1 MMSALKVEGLCKS
14 YPSFRLENVSF
25 ALEAGKITGM
35 IGRNGAGKST
45 TIKAILGYVCPD
57 GGRMEF
63 FGHQQDMRQV
73 KQDIGYVSGG
83 FDYYP
88 NKKLRDITAV
98 IRLFYDRWDEAVYHE
113 CLTRFALS
121 EGKTVSELSEGM
133 KVKYAL
139 ALALSH
145 HARLLILDEPTS
157 GLDPLS
163 RDELMDI
170 FRELREKGA
179 TILFSTHITA
189 DLEKC
194 ADRILYIR
202 NGRLVADDTLAHFT
216 ASHEGSLDDI
226 IIAMEREGRQC
237 SAC

>member
-1 MMSALKVEGLCKS
+1 MSVLKVEGLCKT
-14 YPSFRLENVSF
+14 YPSFRLADVSF
-25 ALEAGKITGM
+25 ALEEGKITGM

-45 TIKAILGYVCPD
+45 TIKAILGFVCPD
-57 GGRMEF
+57 GGRIEF
-63 FGHQQDMRQV
+63 FGEKQDMRRV
-73 KQDIGYVSGG
+73 KQDIGYVGGG

-88 NKKLRDITAV
+88 NKELWDITAV
-98 IRLFYDRWDEAVYHE
+98 MRLFYDRWDDQVYRD
-113 CLTRFALS
+113 CLKQFALD
-121 EGKTVSELSEGM
+121 ERKAVSELSEGM

-163 RDELMDI
+163 REELMDI
-170 FRELREKGA
+170 FRELREKGT

-202 NGRLVADDTLAHFT
+202 SGRLVADDTLAHFV
-216 ASHEGSLDDI
+216 ASHAGNLDDV
-226 IIAMEREGRQC
+226 IIAMEREGRTC

>member
-1 MMSALKVEGLCKS
+1 MSVLRIQGLCKQ

-25 ALEAGKITGM
+25 ELEEGKITGM

-45 TIKAILGYVCPD
+45 TIKSILGYVCPES
-57 GGRMEF
+57 GMIEF
-63 FGHQQDMRQV
+63 FGQKLDMRQV
-73 KQDIGYVSGG
+73 KQKVGYVSGG

-88 NKKLRDITAV
+88 HKKLRDISAV
-98 IRLFYDRWDEAVYHE
+98 TRMFYDHWDEQVYQD
-113 CLTRFALS
+113 CLRQFSLD
-121 EGKTVSELSEGM
+121 EGKIVSELSQGM

-163 RDELMDI
+163 REELMDI
-170 FRELREKGA
+170 FRELRQKGA

-202 NGRLVADDTLAHFT
+202 NGALAADDTLAHFT
-216 ASHEGSLDDI
+216 ASRQGRLDDI
-226 IIAMEREGRQC
+226 IVAMEREGRPC